1 MQETILKAKSLCKSF
16 SNEGEQN
23 HVLKNI
29 DLEIYKGDFTV
40 IMGSSGSGKSTLLYC
55 LSGMDRPSAGEV
67 YYNSKRVDNLKEK
80 DLALF
85 RRREIGFI
93 FQQMHLVPNLSVF
106 ENITVP
112 GYLLKKLPAKEIDKR
127 AEQLLGEVGLTGLKG
142 RLPSQLSGGQ
152 QQRAATARAMING
165 PQIIF
170 ADEPTGNL
178 DSKSSNSVMKCLGKM
193 NDENKTTILM
203 VTHDSFAASFCKKII
218 FIKDGIVNM
227 QIVRK
232 GTRKEFFDHIL
243 DCLAVL
249 GGERNDI

>member
-170 ADEPTGNL
+170 ADEPTGALNSKAGNEILNL
-178 DSKSSNSVMKCLGKM
+178 MTEINIKGQ
-193 NDENKTTILM
+193 TIVM
-203 VTHDSFAASFCKKII
+203 VTHDIKAATRANRII
-218 FIKDGIVNM
+218 YISDGQTAGEIKLDNYTEQSQSEREKQVLSWLTS
-227 QIVRK
+227 K
-232 GTRKEFFDHIL
+232 GW
-243 DCLAVL
+243 
-249 GGERNDI
+249 

>member
-55 LSGMDRPSAGEV
+55 LSGMDKPSAGEV

-112 GYLLKKLPAKEIDKR
+112 GYLLKRLPTKEIDKR

-170 ADEPTGNL
+170 ADEPTGALNSKAGNEILNL
-178 DSKSSNSVMKCLGKM
+178 MTEINVKGQ
-193 NDENKTTILM
+193 TIVM
-203 VTHDSFAASFCKKII
+203 VTHDIKAATRANRII
-218 FIKDGIVNM
+218 YISDGQIAGEIKLDNYTEQSQSDREKQVLSWLTS
-227 QIVRK
+227 K
-232 GTRKEFFDHIL
+232 GW
-243 DCLAVL
+243 
-249 GGERNDI
+249 